1 MTGTG
6 DAAGGAGY
14 DTVHYGPDLPGER
27 ELRLL
32 GDVRGK
38 RVLDL
43 GCGTGQASIA
53 VARQGAHAIAID
65 ASATRLAEGRKLAEA
80 EEVRIE
86 WHRGD
91 LADLAFLRADSIDL
105 AVSFHA
111 LGEVDD
117 LDRVLRQVHR
127 VVRPG
132 GAFVVSYEHP
142 LALCTARDD
151 GPQGSLPL
159 GRREV
164 RRSYF
169 DRAPA
174 VVERDGE
181 KVSLYPR
188 TIAEVFMA
196 AGRAGFRID
205 VIAEP
210 EALRSADPGP
220 AVPSSVI
227 WRARKEGL

>member
-6 DAAGGAGY
+6 GSTGGY
-14 DTVHYGPDLPGER
+14 DTVRYGPDLPGER

-32 GDVRGK
+32 GDVKGK

-43 GCGTGQASIA
+43 GCGTGQAAIA
-53 VARQGAHAIAID
+53 FARQGAHAIAID
-65 ASATRLAEGRKLAEA
+65 ASASRLAAGRALAAA

-86 WHRGD
+86 WHHGD

-105 AVSFHA
+105 AVSFFA

-132 GAFVVSYEHP
+132 GAFVFSYEHP
-142 LALCTARDD
+142 LALCTSRDD
-151 GPQGSLPL
+151 GPEGSLPL
-159 GRREV
+159 GHREV

-169 DRAPA
+169 DRAPL
-174 VVERDGE
+174 VTDRDGE

-196 AGRAGFRID
+196 AGRAGFRVD
-205 VIAEP
+205 VIVEP
-210 EALRSADPGP
+210 EAVRSSDPGP
-220 AVPSSVI
+220 AIPPAII
-227 WRARKEGL
+227 WRARVEGL

>member
-1 MTGTG
+1 MTGTAG
-6 DAAGGAGY
+6 AAGDGGY
-14 DTVHYGPDLPGER
+14 DTVHYGPDLPSER

-43 GCGTGQASIA
+43 GCGTGQASITL
-53 VARQGAHAIAID
+53 ARQGAHAIAID
-65 ASATRLAEGRKLAEA
+65 SSAARLAEGRARAEA
-80 EEVRIE
+80 EEVRLE
-86 WHRGD
+86 WHPGD
-91 LADLAFLRADSIDL
+91 LADLAFLRAESIDL
-105 AVSFHA
+105 AVSFGA
-111 LGEVDD
+111 LGEVED

-132 GAFVVSYEHP
+132 GAFVFSYEHP
-142 LALCTARDD
+142 LALCAARDD

-169 DRAPA
+169 DRAPLA
-174 VVERDGE
+174 IERDGE

-188 TIAEVFMA
+188 TIADVFTA
-196 AGRAGFRID
+196 AGRAGFRVD
-205 VIAEP
+205 VIVEP
-210 EALRSADPGP
+210 EPLRSADPGP
-220 AVPSSVI
+220 AIPTAII
-227 WRARKEGL
+227 WRARKSGI

>member
-6 DAAGGAGY
+6 AATGGGY
-14 DTVHYGPDLPGER
+14 DTVRYGADLPAER

-32 GDVRGK
+32 GDVKGK

-43 GCGTGQASIA
+43 GCGTGQASISL
-53 VARQGAHAIAID
+53 ARQGAHAIAID
-65 ASATRLAEGRKLAEA
+65 TSGARLTEGRRNAHA

-86 WHRGD
+86 WHESD

-105 AVSFHA
+105 AVSFGA

-132 GAFVVSYEHP
+132 GAFVFSYEHP
-142 LALCTARDD
+142 LALCAARDD
-151 GPQGSLPL
+151 APQGSLPL

-169 DRAPA
+169 DRTPL
-174 VVERDGE
+174 VIERDGG

-205 VIAEP
+205 VIVEP
-210 EALRSADPGP
+210 EPLHSADPGP
-220 AVPSSVI
+220 AIPTTII